1 MYLLYSFLFS
11 VGALF
16 AAPYYLWRHRGE
28 FEDRA
33 WRERLGFLRLNGR
46 SLPAGGIWIHAVSVG
61 EALSAV
67 PLVQRLSCTYPGRP
81 ILMSHVTPAGRKV
94 GEQRLPRVAARF
106 YMPLDWARA
115 TRRTL
120 RLVQPS
126 VLIIIETEIWPNL
139 LRVAQEN
146 GCRVAIVNARV
157 SDRSFPRYLSIR
169 PFMKRV
175 LSSVGCFCAQSET
188 DAERLRQLGAP
199 PERIVVTGN
208 LKFDVPPPAASPWA
222 NQLKDAL
229 VRLGRRPVWV
239 AASTM
244 PGEEDFLLDAARK
257 IRERYPRS
265 LWILAPRHP
274 SRFEQVAKL
283 LAGSGI
289 KSARRTLLGPGT
301 DEVARQIESADT
313 LLLDTIGELPGCL
326 NLADVVLMGGT
337 ILPTGGHNLIEPA
350 FAGKAILLG
359 PHMENFR
366 DVATRFL
373 EARAAL
379 QVSKAE
385 AVEPALLHLL
395 EHPEERLELGKRA
408 RGVLETQRGAADR
421 TLAQLKTWLEP
432 PPNARGTAGSRG

>member
-1 MYLLYSFLFS
+1 M
-11 VGALF
+11 
-16 AAPYYLWRHRGE
+16 
-28 FEDRA
+28 
-33 WRERLGFLRLNGR
+33 
-46 SLPAGGIWIHAVSVG
+46 
-61 EALSAV
+61 
-67 PLVQRLSCTYPGRP
+67 
-81 ILMSHVTPAGRKV
+81 
-94 GEQRLPRVAARF
+94 
-106 YMPLDWARA
+106 
-115 TRRTL
+115 
-120 RLVQPS
+120 
-126 VLIIIETEIWPNL
+126 
-139 LRVAQEN
+139 
-146 GCRVAIVNARV
+146 
-157 SDRSFPRYLSIR
+157 
-169 PFMKRV
+169 
-175 LSSVGCFCAQSET
+175 
-188 DAERLRQLGAP
+188 
-199 PERIVVTGN
+199 
-208 LKFDVPPPAASPWA
+208 
-222 NQLKDAL
+222 
-229 VRLGRRPVWV
+229 